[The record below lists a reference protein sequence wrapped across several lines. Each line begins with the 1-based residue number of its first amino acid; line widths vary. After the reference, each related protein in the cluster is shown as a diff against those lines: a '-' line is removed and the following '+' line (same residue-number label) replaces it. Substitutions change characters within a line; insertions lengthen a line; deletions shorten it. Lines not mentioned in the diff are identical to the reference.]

1 MAAASAHDKSGRAH
15 RGQPELAEDR
25 PARADRARPS
35 RKIAAFRFEL
45 SRVQTQAIRERG
57 LSMLV
62 NVDMALA
69 QGVANGL
76 GIELPAA
83 MPKVLEVEEPGRRHY
98 ERETD
103 PPAV

>member
-1 MAAASAHDKSGRAH
+1 
-15 RGQPELAEDR
+15 
-25 PARADRARPS
+25 
-35 RKIAAFRFEL
+35 
-45 SRVQTQAIRERG
+45 
-57 LSMLV
+57 MLV